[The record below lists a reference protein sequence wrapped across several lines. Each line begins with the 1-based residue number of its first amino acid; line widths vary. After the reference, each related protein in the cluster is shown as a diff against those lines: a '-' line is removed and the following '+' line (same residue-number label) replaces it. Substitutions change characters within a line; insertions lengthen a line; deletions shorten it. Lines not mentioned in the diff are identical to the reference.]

1 MFFLFLYFFIYL
13 IQRGLHVI
21 SLRREAHKSQWTLHQ
36 TAFIHSNSK
45 RGEKYNYI
53 AQHIRVLVSN
63 Q

>member
-1 MFFLFLYFFIYL
+1 MLKFYVFSISLFFHLFDS
-13 IQRGLHVI
+13 RGLH
-21 SLRREAHKSQWTLHQ
+21 AHKSQWTLHQ